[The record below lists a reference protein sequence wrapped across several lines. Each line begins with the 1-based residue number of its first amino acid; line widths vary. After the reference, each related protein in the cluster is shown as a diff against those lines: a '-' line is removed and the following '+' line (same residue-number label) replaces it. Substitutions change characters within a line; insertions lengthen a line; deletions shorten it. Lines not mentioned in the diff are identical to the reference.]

1 MEILRMIWELVCQG
15 ESAWLST
22 NVKLSPC
29 SEGPVHLHFTDL
41 CENAL
46 YNHFTDL
53 CENALYNPSNT
64 NE

>member
-1 MEILRMIWELVCQG
+1 MEILCMIWKLVCQG

-22 NVKLSPC
+22 DVKLSPC

-46 YNHFTDL
+46 CNL
-53 CENALYNPSNT
+53 SNT

>member
-1 MEILRMIWELVCQG
+1 MIWELVCQG

-29 SEGPVHLHFTDL
+29 SEGPVHLQFT
-41 CENAL
+41 ENAL
-46 YNHFTDL
+46 YNL
-53 CENALYNPSNT
+53 SNT